1 MEELKDIISK
11 FGTEDESQ
19 ELRDLWEQVEYTK
32 EDPEYTALK
41 YRELQSRIARTKS
54 LKIKRISVAAASVAA
69 VVLVSFVALNIGKK
83 DVARTVAFNY
93 KEIGVSAPNGSVT
106 MSVDGVDF
114 NLNSKSVTMEQGD
127 STLSLLGE
135 DGESVK
141 EISRNKM
148 ITVKVPV
155 GHQFEVVL
163 SDGTKVWLNSDTK
176 FMYPSNFDG
185 NERRVRIIGEGYF
198 DVTHNTKQPFIVSVD
213 GKYDVKVLGTQFNI
227 DSYPGGEVSRTTL
240 VNGKVKVQ
248 FKGGGNEVDLSP
260 SEQMT
265 IDSLNCVEV
274 GEVNTESFTSWRE
287 KRFVFDNE
295 KLSDIAAKMER
306 CYGMEIFVSESYRDL
321 RFSGRV
327 SYNRGVDYFIKVL
340 KETEGINCEFRSGS
354 LLVGVKK

>member
-1 MEELKDIISK
+1 MEEFKDIIGQ

-19 ELRDLWEQVEYTK
+19 ELRSLWEQVAYTK
-32 EDPEYTALK
+32 EDTEYTAQK
-41 YRELQSRIARTKS
+41 YRELQNRISKAKS
-54 LKIKRISVAAASVAA
+54 LKIKRISVSVASVAA
-69 VVLVSFVALNIGKK
+69 VVLVSLLVISINKK
-83 DVARTVAFNY
+83 NVSRTLAFDY
-93 KEIGVSAPNGSVT
+93 KEIGVSAPGSNVT
-106 MSVDGVDF
+106 LSVDGVDL

-127 STLSLLGE
+127 STLSLLSE
-135 DGESVK
+135 DGKRVK
-141 EISRNKM
+141 EISKNKM
-148 ITVKVPV
+148 ITVKVPI

-185 NERRVRIIGEGYF
+185 DERRVRIVGEGYF

-213 GKYDVKVLGTQFNI
+213 GKYDVKVLGTQFNV

-248 FKGGGNEVDLSP
+248 FKGGGNEIVLSP
-260 SEQMT
+260 SEQMA

-295 KLSDIAAKMER
+295 KLSDIAVKMER
-306 CYGMEIFVSESYRDL
+306 CYGMTIFVSEAYRDL

-340 KETEGINCEFRSGS
+340 KETEGIRCEFSSGR